1 MNPSSDPNAPWWR
14 LLNRYQWFVL
24 VVAALGWLLDCMDQQ
39 LFVLARAPAMKE
51 LLTVGFQRPA
61 TPAEIGEYGG
71 YATAIFMLGWASGG
85 LVFGVLGDRWGRAK
99 TMLLTIVL
107 YSGFTGLSAFATRF
121 ADFALYRFLTGLGVG
136 GEFAVGVSLVA
147 EVMPSR
153 ARPYALGLLQALST
167 VGNMTAAFI
176 GISLSV
182 LEQGQ
187 NLAGWAPWRWKFVAG
202 ALPALIVIFV
212 RRGLKEP
219 DAWLAMRNQPELR
232 KRMGDYGEL
241 FGNPNWRLPATLAG
255 ITLTGAILLAF
266 LGPKAWSDAVVL
278 PGFSQLKVS
287 VVGVGLISFGFGLWC
302 IFGGGGDTRYRG
314 RAVTGLL
321 LALSGVIGVWGIA
334 FFSADLVRGVLEKK
348 LLAETLG
355 ISPDAVARLIREG
368 GVKEQLAAKGIY
380 PQFIPSQLT
389 RWTGINSMVQ
399 NFGAFFG
406 IYGYGLLSQRIGR
419 KPAFAISL
427 VSAMLATAATFWFL
441 RDFQDI
447 FIFVP
452 LMGFATLSLFGGYAI
467 YFPEL
472 FPTRLRST
480 GTSFCY
486 NVGRFIAAAGPAALG
501 ILTGVVYKDAAEPL
515 RYAGITMC
523 AVYFI
528 GLIAL
533 PFAPE
538 TKDQPL
544 PEEERGA
551 AH

>member
-1 MNPSSDPNAPWWR
+1 MNSMQEGGPGFRWWR
-14 LLNRYQWFVL
+14 LLSRYQWFVL
-24 VVAALGWLLDCMDQQ
+24 LVAALGWLLDCMDQQ
-39 LFVLARAPAMKE
+39 LFVLARAPAMAE
-51 LLTVGFQRPA
+51 LLGAGLGRAA
-61 TPAEIGEYGG
+61 TKAEVGEYGG
-71 YATAIFMLGWASGG
+71 YATAVFMIGWASGG

-121 ADFALYRFLTGLGVG
+121 WDFALYRFLTGLGVG
-136 GEFAVGVSLVA
+136 GEFAVGVALVA
-147 EVMPSR
+147 EVMPSQ

-167 VGNMTAAFI
+167 VGNMSAAAI
-176 GISLSV
+176 GLSLSV
-182 LEQGQ
+182 LEQGH

-219 DAWLAMRNQPELR
+219 DAWLATRKNPELR
-232 KRMGDYGEL
+232 RKMGDYGEL
-241 FGNPNWRLPATLAG
+241 FGNPNWRLPAALAG
-255 ITLTGAILLAF
+255 LTLGGAILLAF
-266 LGPKAWSDAVVL
+266 LGPKAWSEAMVY
-278 PGFSQLKVS
+278 PGFSQLKLTVAGLG
-287 VVGVGLISFGFGLWC
+287 GVAFLFGAWC
-302 IFGGGGDTRYRG
+302 VFGGGGDTRYRG
-314 RAVTGLL
+314 RAVAGLM

-334 FFSADLVRGVLEKK
+334 FFSADLVRSVLEKK
-348 LLAETLG
+348 LLADG
-355 ISPDAVARLIREG
+355 VAPAEIGSR
-368 GVKEQLAAKGIY
+368 
-380 PQFIPSQLT
+380 LT
-389 RWTGINSMVQ
+389 RWTSINSMVQ

-406 IYGYGLLSQRIGR
+406 IYGYGLLSQVVGR
-419 KPAFAISL
+419 RPAFAVSL
-427 VSAMLATAATFWFL
+427 TAAMTCTAATFWFL

-486 NVGRFIAAAGPAALG
+486 NVGRFVAAAGPAALG
-501 ILTGVVYKDAAEPL
+501 ILTGVVYKDTPEPL

-523 AVYFI
+523 AVYLI
-528 GLIAL
+528 GFAAL

-538 TKDQPL
+538 TRGQPL